1 MPVAEIEMEDLLKRH
16 SFDHVK
22 DELNAMNNSDS
33 DGGYDDM
40 EDDSRELALA
50 IEENLGKPDSHNRMS
65 DDMSCL
71 SMGMDTDIILPE
83 ASQNSINKQA
93 EKKKEL
99 VKSKRE
105 LEEEEREKMQ

>member
-1 MPVAEIEMEDLLKRH
+1 MEDILNKPH
-16 SFDHVK
+16 FDHVK
-22 DELNAMNNSDS
+22 DELNAINGNSDS

-40 EDDSRELALA
+40 DDDSRELALA
-50 IEENLGKPDSHNRMS
+50 IEENISRQDSYSSMNIKPEMVGSF
-65 DDMSCL
+65 

-83 ASQNSINKQA
+83 ASQNSASKQA
-93 EKKKEL
+93 AERRKKEAQ